1 MDATSMKDEWKYTT
15 MDSGAQSVVITG
27 RRLMLKLFA
36 ENWDFLEL
44 LQLMVVLILV
54 EELVLFGWMLLIVT
68 VTSLIL
74 TVAFLITGELMIVTI
89 VKMPV

>member
-1 MDATSMKDEWKYTT
+1 MKDEWKYTT